1 MLSFAIRDQKCKGD
15 YLPELTLGSLATVL
29 EATRF
34 IMIDMRANN
43 LRRNMKA
50 NWESKMRDQTHPY
63 WAQRK
68 MLITSVDKAYEI
80 FNNYKSD
87 RDLSL
92 AIESVFTALT
102 LRDGFS
108 MAKKPSHIVRVW
120 EQIRGERRK
129 IYRIANELM
138 GTLTDP
144 EETKS
149 ITSKGDRCKADYL
162 YLPEYD
168 PARM

>member
-1 MLSFAIRDQKCKGD
+1 
-15 YLPELTLGSLATVL
+15 
-29 EATRF
+29 
-34 IMIDMRANN
+34 MIDMSANN

-50 NWESKMRDQTHPY
+50 HWEGTKRDQAHPY

-68 MLITSVDKAYEI
+68 MLITSVDKAYDI

-87 RDLSL
+87 KDLAL

-108 MAKKPSHIVRVW
+108 MSKKASHIVRTW
-120 EQIRGERRK
+120 EMVRGERNK
-129 IYRIANELM
+129 IYKLANELM

-144 EETKS
+144 VEIKS
-149 ITSKGDRCKADYL
+149 ISDKSVRCKADYL
-162 YLPEYD
+162 YSPGYD